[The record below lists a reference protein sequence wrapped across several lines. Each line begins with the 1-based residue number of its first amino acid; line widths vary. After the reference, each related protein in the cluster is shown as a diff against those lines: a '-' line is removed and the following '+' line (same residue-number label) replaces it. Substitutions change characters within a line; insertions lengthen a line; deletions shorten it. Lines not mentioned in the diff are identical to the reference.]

1 MVLLQKQN
9 LLLTEHLMWPIST
22 RKKPKSQKSKVKNN
36 KLEWDDAGE
45 IKVDIEKILKNL
57 SFPNVDA
64 SRIFCFRTYG
74 SKSRAYARI
83 WAMPKIFQRALNIKP
98 AYVIEVLSKYYDKLD
113 DDSKKK
119 VLIHELLHI
128 PRNFSGALLPHR
140 SRHRHLQA
148 EVNKLFILLI
158 KIPKT
163 LLLFFGN
170 QKRYQKEICQ
180 YLKMPLL
187 NFSNFLKIYFYF
199 WII

>member
-9 LLLTEHLMWPIST
+9 LMLTEHLMWPIST

-45 IKVDIEKILKNL
+45 IKVDIEKILENL
-57 SFPNVDA
+57 SFPNIDA

-128 PRNFSGALLPHR
+128 PKNFSGSLLPHR
-140 SRHRHLQA
+140 SRHRHLQT
-148 EVNKLFILLI
+148 EVNKLFKEYKS
-158 KIPKT
+158 KI
-163 LLLFFGN
+163 
-170 QKRYQKEICQ
+170 
-180 YLKMPLL
+180 
-187 NFSNFLKIYFYF
+187 
-199 WII
+199 